1 MKDKFLKSLP
11 IYLNGFSVTMLLFAI
26 PNIQVID
33 IAMFALS
40 AVTFFWYG
48 QTNK

>member
-1 MKDKFLKSLP
+1 MKEKLLKYLP

-26 PNIQVID
+26 PNIQIID
-33 IAMFALS
+33 IVMFAL
-40 AVTFFWYG
+40 AGVTFFWYG